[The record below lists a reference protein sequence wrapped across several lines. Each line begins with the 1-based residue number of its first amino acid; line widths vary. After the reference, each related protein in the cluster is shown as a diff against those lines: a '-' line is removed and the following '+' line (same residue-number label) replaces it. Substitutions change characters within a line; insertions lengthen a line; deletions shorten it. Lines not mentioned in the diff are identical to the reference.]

1 MRPDDP
7 FYHDPMAREYP
18 MKREEKDLH
27 SSTGGLFARDHL
39 AELRTDLANRR
50 TLLSHVRTALAFL
63 GGGIALIK
71 FAGHPLIIAA
81 GWLLAP
87 VGVFILIQGI
97 VTYLRINT
105 AVRAEKEK
113 TEAAEKTVS

>member
-1 MRPDDP
+1 
-7 FYHDPMAREYP
+7 
-18 MKREEKDLH
+18 MKRQEKGLPH
-27 SSTGGLFARDHL
+27 SNSGLFVRDHL

-71 FAGHPLIIAA
+71 FAGHPLVIAA

-87 VGVFILIQGI
+87 VGVFILIQGL
-97 VTYLRINT
+97 VTYLRINA

-113 TEAAEKTVS
+113 TEAAEKTVL